1 MAMPAESGILCVTR
15 NHSTSTLPSLILLPY
30 STVWS
35 DACDVIFASSRRFN
49 KAHREL
55 CAVAGR
61 EMQFRKQMLRRPDVI
76 EVSVRKEHAADKL
89 LLSFEERDIGN
100 EVIDAEHSLFRE
112 LEPEVDDEEIFIH
125 LYNHAVSSD
134 FFES

>member
-1 MAMPAESGILCVTR
+1 
-15 NHSTSTLPSLILLPY
+15 
-30 STVWS
+30 
-35 DACDVIFASSRRFN
+35 
-49 KAHREL
+49 
-55 CAVAGR
+55 
-61 EMQFRKQMLRRPDVI
+61 MLRRPDVI

-134 FFES
+134 FFESPEGDDAYDGIAALLRHWFISVSSEHFVKRKMIESLTSVSCGVTFRP